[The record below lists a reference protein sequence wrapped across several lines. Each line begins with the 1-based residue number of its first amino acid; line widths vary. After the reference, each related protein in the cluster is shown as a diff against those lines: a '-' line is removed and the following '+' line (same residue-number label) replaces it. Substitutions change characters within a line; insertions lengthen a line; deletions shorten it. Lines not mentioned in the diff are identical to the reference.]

1 MNRVPLRE
9 TGRKSSDH
17 LERRVNLLTVLVAI
31 QVVLLAVLLILD
43 FGPRFGIGGGGE
55 GGINPELL
63 SENPTVD
70 MPERGELP
78 PEVEPSR
85 PVRVE
90 ILNGCGVAKLASR
103 FAEVLRAKGYDV
115 RDTRNA
121 DHLNYSKSLIYD
133 RTRLQGQALRLAQL
147 LSIPADRV
155 LDRPNPQ
162 LVDIDLTL
170 ILGKDYANLTTDF

>member
-9 TGRKSSDH
+9 TGRTSSEH
-17 LERRVNLLTVLVAI
+17 LERRVNLLTLLVGI
-31 QVVLLAVLLILD
+31 QVVLLAVLLVLD
-43 FGPRFGIGGGGE
+43 FVPRFRTMGGASGE
-55 GGINPELL
+55 QAEQMAESPN
-63 SENPTVD
+63 VD
-70 MPERGELP
+70 MPERGDLP
-78 PEVEPSR
+78 PEVEPTR

-90 ILNGCGVAKLASR
+90 ILNGCGIPRLASR

-133 RTRLQGQALRLAQL
+133 RTNLQGQALRMAEF
-147 LSIPADRV
+147 LSIPTDRV

-170 ILGKDYANLTTDF
+170 ILGKDYATLTTDH

>member
-9 TGRKSSDH
+9 TGRKPSEH
-17 LERRVNLLTVLVAI
+17 LERRVNLLTILVGI
-31 QVVLLAVLLILD
+31 QVILLVVLLILD
-43 FGPRFGIGGGGE
+43 FAPRLRIGGGGE
-55 GGINPELL
+55 GRISPEQMA
-63 SENPTVD
+63 ENPTVD
-70 MPERGELP
+70 MPERGDLP
-78 PEVEPSR
+78 PEVEPTR

-90 ILNGCGVAKLASR
+90 ILNGCGISRLASR

-133 RTRLQGQALRLAQL
+133 RTNLQGQALRIAQF

-170 ILGKDYANLTTDF
+170 ILGKDYATLTTDH

>member
-9 TGRKSSDH
+9 SGRRSSDN
-17 LERRVNLLTVLVAI
+17 LERRVNVLTVLVI
-31 QVVLLAVLLILD
+31 LQVLLLAVLLVLE
-43 FGPRFGIGGGGE
+43 FAPKLGLSGGGE
-55 GGINPELL
+55 PAMEETMAESPE
-63 SENPTVD
+63 VD
-70 MPERGELP
+70 MPERGDLP

-90 ILNGCGVAKLASR
+90 ILNGCGVPRLAAR
-103 FAEVLRAKGYDV
+103 FAEVLRARGYDV

-133 RTRLQGQALRLAQL
+133 RTDLPGQAMRIAEL
-147 LSIPADRV
+147 LSIPSERV
-155 LDRPNPQ
+155 LDRPNAQ